1 MERWEVQQKWKFPL
15 LYILICSAWIII
27 SDLVVWYF
35 TDYDHQAFSLEL
47 AKGFLFVL
55 ITGAFLYYLMRRYF
69 RIINSYYDS
78 MMETQRT
85 LANLIVN
92 LPGFIYRCRDDENW
106 TVDYISDGCKEI
118 TGYEASA
125 FSGDSG
131 ITFGDIIPA
140 EDRDL
145 VRETI
150 AKSIHGNTPYQM
162 VYRIQTA
169 SGENRWVWE
178 KGIKVS
184 SEDGKSYYLEGF
196 VTDVTQLKR
205 MEEEKGQLERQLL
218 QAKKL
223 ETIGRLTGSVIHDFN
238 NILLV
243 IKGYSD
249 LVLRRA
255 ETSDPM
261 IYRNINEI
269 KKTGE
274 RALQLTNQLLTYTRR
289 SEIQQKAVNINEL
302 IESIAEVIRQLLK
315 PHVQLKMVLDPG
327 VKKFLADPVQVDQIV
342 MNLAINAR
350 DAMLKGGTLTFETY
364 TTIIEPEEIRE
375 IPESRPGEYVVLK
388 ASDTGEG
395 IPEMIMHLI
404 FEPFFTTKENG
415 QGTGL
420 GLSIIYGIVKRYNG
434 FIQVKSK
441 PGEGSIF
448 TIYFPALNE

>member
-1 MERWEVQQKWKFPL
+1 MKRLHFQ
-15 LYILICSAWIII
+15 
-27 SDLVVWYF
+27 
-35 TDYDHQAFSLEL
+35 
-47 AKGFLFVL
+47 
-55 ITGAFLYYLMRRYF
+55 
-69 RIINSYYDS
+69 
-78 MMETQRT
+78 
-85 LANLIVN
+85 
-92 LPGFIYRCRDDENW
+92 
-106 TVDYISDGCKEI
+106 
-118 TGYEASA
+118 
-125 FSGDSG
+125 DSG

-150 AKSIHGNTPYQM
+150 AKVSMEIPHIRWYTEYKLHPE
-162 VYRIQTA
+162 
-169 SGENRWVWE
+169 ENRWVWE

-350 DAMLKGGTLTFETY
+350 DAMLK
-364 TTIIEPEEIRE
+364 EER
-375 IPESRPGEYVVLK
+375 
-388 ASDTGEG
+388 
-395 IPEMIMHLI
+395 
-404 FEPFFTTKENG
+404 
-415 QGTGL
+415 
-420 GLSIIYGIVKRYNG
+420 
-434 FIQVKSK
+434 
-441 PGEGSIF
+441 
-448 TIYFPALNE
+448 

>member
-1 MERWEVQQKWKFPL
+1 M
-15 LYILICSAWIII
+15 
-27 SDLVVWYF
+27 
-35 TDYDHQAFSLEL
+35 
-47 AKGFLFVL
+47 
-55 ITGAFLYYLMRRYF
+55 
-69 RIINSYYDS
+69 
-78 MMETQRT
+78 
-85 LANLIVN
+85 
-92 LPGFIYRCRDDENW
+92 
-106 TVDYISDGCKEI
+106 
-118 TGYEASA
+118 
-125 FSGDSG
+125 
-131 ITFGDIIPA
+131 
-140 EDRDL
+140 
-145 VRETI
+145 
-150 AKSIHGNTPYQM
+150 
-162 VYRIQTA
+162 
-169 SGENRWVWE
+169 
-178 KGIKVS
+178 
-184 SEDGKSYYLEGF
+184 
-196 VTDVTQLKR
+196 
-205 MEEEKGQLERQLL
+205 
-218 QAKKL
+218 
-223 ETIGRLTGSVIHDFN
+223 
-238 NILLV
+238 
-243 IKGYSD
+243 
-249 LVLRRA
+249 
-255 ETSDPM
+255 
-261 IYRNINEI
+261 
-269 KKTGE
+269 
-274 RALQLTNQLLTYTRR
+274 QLTNQLLTYTRR

-420 GLSIIYGIVKRYNG
+420 GLSILYGIVKRYNG